1 MKKNPPHIIYSR
13 LLEIELKPDV
23 YFAATLD
30 KSNLFF
36 SGFNVNVI
44 WKTRISKGCT
54 L

>member
-1 MKKNPPHIIYSR
+1 MKKNLSHIIYSR

-36 SGFNVNVI
+36 WGFNVNVI

>member
-1 MKKNPPHIIYSR
+1 MKKNPPQIVYHR
-13 LLEIELKPDV
+13 LLEIELKPDF

-44 WKTRISKGCT
+44 
-54 L
+54 